1 MGDNFTTSHK
11 ACNSLVDILLAN
23 GVGHVVVSP
32 GSRNAPLIV
41 ALARCSEIKKFVIVD
56 ERSAAFVAL
65 GMAQCLGAPVAM
77 VCTSGSALL
86 NYAPAVAEAY
96 YKAVPLVVI
105 SADRPQAWINQDDS
119 QTIPQVGALDNI
131 VKGTYDIP
139 AEYNSSTMEWCVNRT
154 LNDALIMATSGRM
167 APVHINMQLNEPLYD
182 MVDRDSLATT
192 RVINRIGS
200 TTAVSAA
207 DMDYLSKRLTTAKSV
222 LIVAGYGSTDAEM
235 DVAIERLAAMENVTV
250 LTETIS
256 NIRCEGTIKSIDRV
270 LSQMDKGATKGYAPE
285 LLITFGGALVSRIVK
300 QFLRENRAEE
310 HWHIGVTENSIDC
323 MQSLTTRV
331 EVAPKYLLP
340 QLACAT
346 AKMGCAASDY
356 SDKWHRL
363 AKAAIESQDRYVD
376 SIEWSDLKAFSTLLP
391 MIPKDYG
398 VHLSNGTPIRYSQL
412 FGEQVTATTR
422 CNRGV
427 SGIDGCGSTAL
438 GESLVSDAPTLLITG
453 DMSFSY
459 DIAAMTS
466 KYNSSN
472 FKIIVMAN
480 GGGGIFRFIKG
491 SSDLEELEEYL
502 EVKRDVPIER
512 YAAAFGYDYF
522 SAENQQELAVVMN
535 DFIDNNAPS
544 ILAIYT
550 PSELNAQ
557 LLRGYFRREK

>member
-1 MGDNFTTSHK
+1 MGDSFTTSQG

-23 GVGHVVVSP
+23 GVGHVVISP

-65 GMAQCLGAPVAM
+65 GMAQHTDAPVAL

-96 YKAVPLVVI
+96 YKSLPLIVI
-105 SADRPQAWINQDDS
+105 SADRPLEWINQDDS
-119 QTIPQVGALDNI
+119 QTIRQVGALNNI
-131 VKGTYDIP
+131 VKGCYDIP
-139 AEYNSSTMEWCVNRT
+139 AEYSSDSMQWYVNRT
-154 LNDALIMATSGRM
+154 INDALIAANSGRR
-167 APVHINMQLNEPLYD
+167 APVHINMQLNEPLYN
-182 MVDRDSLATT
+182 MVDRDNLAET
-192 RVINRIGS
+192 RIINRIGS
-200 TTAVSAA
+200 TTEVSSA
-207 DMDYLSKRLTTAKSV
+207 DIDYLSKQIANAERV
-222 LIVAGYGSTDAEM
+222 LIVAGYGSADAEM
-235 DVAIERLAAMENVTV
+235 DMAIEQLAAMDNVVV

-256 NIRCEGTIKSIDRV
+256 NISCKGTIKSIDRV
-270 LSQMDKGATKGYAPE
+270 LSEMDNSEVGDFAPD

-300 QFLRENRAEE
+300 QFLRENRAKE
-310 HWHIGVTENSIDC
+310 HWHIGLTDNSIDC
-323 MQSLTTRV
+323 MKSLTTRV
-331 EVAPKYLLP
+331 EATPK
-340 QLACAT
+340 QLF
-346 AKMGCAASDY
+346 
-356 SDKWHRL
+356 
-363 AKAAIESQDRYVD
+363 SQLVD
-376 SIEWSDLKAFSTLLP
+376 SVVNMECVRSGYTVKWKTLANAALDSQNRYIDGIDWCDLKAFSTLLP
-391 MIPKDYG
+391 MIPTDYG
-398 VHLSNGTPIRYSQL
+398 VHFSNGTPIRYSQL

-438 GESLVSDAPTLLITG
+438 GESLVSDSKTLLITG

-466 KYNSSN
+466 KYNSAN

-491 SSDLEELEEYL
+491 SSDLQELEEYL
-502 EVKRDVPIER
+502 EVKRDIPIDR

-522 SAENQQELAVVMN
+522 SANNKSELELIMSN
-535 DFIDNNAPS
+535 FINNNAPS

-557 LLRGYFRREK
+557 LLRGYFRRNK

>member
-1 MGDNFTTSHK
+1 MGDNLTTSHR

-23 GVGHVVVSP
+23 GVGHVVISP

-41 ALARCSEIKKFVIVD
+41 ALARCCEIKKFVIID

-65 GMAQCLGAPVAM
+65 GIAQHTDAPVAL

-96 YKAVPLVVI
+96 YKSLPLIVI
-105 SADRPQAWINQDDS
+105 SADRPLEWINQDDS
-119 QTIPQVGALDNI
+119 QTIAQVGALDNI
-131 VKGTYDIP
+131 VKGCYDVP
-139 AEYNSSTMEWCVNRT
+139 AEHNSATMQWYVNRT
-154 LNDALIMATSGRM
+154 LNDALIAATSGRK
-167 APVHINMQLNEPLYD
+167 APVHINMQLNEPLYN
-182 MVDRDSLATT
+182 MVDRGSLTET
-192 RVINRIGS
+192 RVINRIGA
-200 TTAVSAA
+200 TNVVSK
-207 DMDYLSKRLTTAKSV
+207 DDIDYLSKQIANAKRV
-222 LIVAGYGSTDAEM
+222 LIVAGYGSANAEL
-235 DVAIERLAAMENVTV
+235 DLAIERLAAMVNVVV

-256 NIRCEGTIKSIDRV
+256 NIKCEGTLKSIDRV
-270 LSQMDKGATKGYAPE
+270 LSAMDKGEMGDFAPD

-300 QFLRENRAEE
+300 QLLRSNRAKE
-310 HWHIGVTENSIDC
+310 HWHVGITENSIDC

-331 EVAPKYLLP
+331 EVAPKQFLS
-340 QLACAT
+340 QLVDGVADNECVY
-346 AKMGCAASDY
+346 SDY
-356 SDKWHRL
+356 ADKWKAL
-363 AKAAIESQDRYVD
+363 ANAALDSQNRYIEN
-376 SIEWSDLKAFSTLLP
+376 IEWCDLKAFSILLP
-391 MIPKDYG
+391 MIPKDYV

-412 FGEQVTATTR
+412 FGEQVTASTR

-466 KYNSSN
+466 KYNSTN

-491 SSDLEELEEYL
+491 ASDLAELEEYL

-522 SAENQQELAVVMN
+522 STSNMSELEVAMGQ
-535 DFIDNNAPS
+535 FIDNNAPS
-544 ILAIYT
+544 ILAIHT
-550 PSELNAQ
+550 PSELNAEV
-557 LLRGYFRREK
+557 LRGYFRRNK